1 MTLNHSSEIEKNLA
15 HKIHKFLHEIYH
27 RTASPVKRISQITD
41 LPVETIRHWY
51 KQENPP
57 KTGHLIILARVY
69 PEVMIAIL
77 EQTGYEY
84 LVPFMMPILQTKKSK
99 KISKKSGKNVPINV
113 PIKFQ
118 NVQLNHRQCWFLV
131 RLQEGA
137 KISVHDICDHW
148 AVSIK
153 SAKRDIADMKR
164 RGVIEFQGPKKTG
177 FYKTNEL
184 NDFQEF
190 SKAEDNLS

>member
-1 MTLNHSSEIEKNLA
+1 MTLNYSSEIETNLA
-15 HKIHKFLHEIYH
+15 HKIHKSLHEIYR
-27 RTASPVKRISQITD
+27 RTASPVKRISQLTD
-41 LPVETIRHWY
+41 IPVETIKNWY
-51 KQENPP
+51 KGQNLP
-57 KTGHLIILARVY
+57 KAGHLIILARAY
-69 PEVMIAIL
+69 PEVMITIL

-84 LVPFMMPILQTKKSK
+84 LVPFMIPIPQTQKSK

-118 NVQLNHRQCWFLV
+118 NAQLNHRQCWFLV

-164 RGVIEFQGPKKTG
+164 RGLIEFQGPKKTG

-184 NDFQEF
+184 NNFQEF
-190 SKAEDNLS
+190 SKTEDNLS

>member
-1 MTLNHSSEIEKNLA
+1 MLTVLELILIED
-15 HKIHKFLHEIYH
+15 I
-27 RTASPVKRISQITD
+27 ITD

-51 KQENPP
+51 KQKNPP
-57 KTGHLIILARVY
+57 KTGHLIILARAY
-69 PEVMIAIL
+69 PEIMITIL

-84 LVPFMMPILQTKKSK
+84 LVPFMVPIPPVRKSK
-99 KISKKSGKNVPINV
+99 KTSKKSGKNVPI
-113 PIKFQ
+113 KFQ
-118 NVQLNHRQCWFLV
+118 NEQINHRQSWFLV

-164 RGVIEFQGPKKTG
+164 RGLIEFQGPKKTG
-177 FYKTNEL
+177 FYKTNEM
-184 NDFQEF
+184 NNFQEF
-190 SKAEDNLS
+190 SKSENNLP